1 MSLVGRAPERSYFV
15 GPTYP
20 ADSVLCGAAL
30 RQARRHR
37 VAQVRYQ
44 YGASVDD
51 AAEKLQYDLYY
62 VKNHSLILDTL
73 VLFET
78 VRVVLTGEGAH

>member
-1 MSLVGRAPERSYFV
+1 MASIQVNDVVSRVGQLLQDVTHIHWP
-15 GPTYP
+15 
-20 ADSVLCGAAL
+20 L
-30 RQARRHR
+30 
-37 VAQVRYQ
+37 
-44 YGASVDD
+44 
-51 AAEKLQYDLYY
+51 AEKLQYDLYY

>member
-1 MSLVGRAPERSYFV
+1 MQVFGHCRFSWFGISDTGREL
-15 GPTYP
+15 T
-20 ADSVLCGAAL
+20 
-30 RQARRHR
+30 
-37 VAQVRYQ
+37 
-44 YGASVDD
+44 SVDD

>member
-1 MSLVGRAPERSYFV
+1 MTWLRVLRERRVSEGRSLR
-15 GPTYP
+15 
-20 ADSVLCGAAL
+20 GAE
-30 RQARRHR
+30 
-37 VAQVRYQ
+37 VD
-44 YGASVDD
+44 SVDD